1 MITKAYISQLRI
13 GSTLF
18 VLSTF
23 LVLSGATLWTGRN
36 MWDWPVSESAGYLI
50 WERGLILAAIVAVV
64 LGLALL
70 EDGLMTKGD
79 LFAARLGYVTYLI
92 AGVLGIVAESYLI
105 SGREP
110 LYALIVIYVVM
121 AFLGQTALGVSLL
134 ITKLLPAWIG
144 WSTIVWNLAF
154 LVLLFA
160 ISPAD
165 IYYPVAHHV
174 MPLVIGIAYLARKEA
189 ATAHKR
195 QPTHPAIAN

>member
-1 MITKAYISQLRI
+1 MTRAYISQMWI

-18 VLSTF
+18 VLSTL

-36 MWDWPVSESAGYLI
+36 MWDWPVSESTGYLI

-64 LGLALL
+64 LGLALWT
-70 EDGLMTKGD
+70 DGLMTKGD
-79 LFAARLGYVTYLI
+79 PVAARLGYVIYLI
-92 AGVLGIVAESYLI
+92 AGMLGIVAESYLI

-121 AFLGQTALGVSLL
+121 ALLGQTALGVSLL

-160 ISPAD
+160 ISSAD
-165 IYYPVAHHV
+165 IYYPIVHHV
-174 MPLVIGIAYLARKEA
+174 MPLVIGIAYLVRKEA
-189 ATAHKR
+189 ATAHMR